1 MNSKQ
6 CVYLLGLFM
15 TACGGGDPSSASSL
29 EPAKGDQGAAK
40 AKLAAIP
47 TPQEIIA
54 RTVGAGA
61 RLSSVASAPAARPSI
76 ATAAKL
82 TAPISEYVRFPGGKL
97 LHQSCVHALPNG
109 ARVTDNGDV
118 VGTNGDVIQHVAP
131 CQYEPILEPHAPTG
145 AHQPDANGNIE
156 YLYGLPDSASWFDG
170 VVTQVTVPP
179 SPSGFLDDQLFLWSG
194 LVADGTA
201 NLVIQP
207 VLQYGLPA
215 AACSTGWSNWEMEDY
230 FIDVNNNGFC
240 WEQTAVN
247 PGDTITEYTL
257 AISCPDNSGVNCN
270 WLVAYVYNN
279 TTYYGVT
286 PTVPAKPN
294 DAIFQS
300 LEGYQLGTCNALPS
314 NSGLGFLSE
323 WYQPVPSWNSY
334 DQSTQISVGS
344 YGPIIQNGTND
355 PTNCAYGVQAA
366 GIGPALLG
374 ELEY

>member
-1 MNSKQ
+1 MGSKQ
-6 CVYLLGLFM
+6 CVCALGLFM
-15 TACGGGDPSSASSL
+15 MACGGGDPSSPSSL
-29 EPAKGDQGAAK
+29 EPAKGDQGEAK
-40 AKLAAIP
+40 TKLAAIP

-54 RTVGAGA
+54 RTVGADA
-61 RLSSVASAPAARPSI
+61 RFPNTASASGPRPSI

-82 TAPISEYVRFPGGKL
+82 TAPVSEYVPFPGGKL

-109 ARVTDNGDV
+109 ARVTDDGDV
-118 VGTNGDVIQHVAP
+118 IGTNGDVIQHIAP
-131 CQYEPILEPHAPTG
+131 CQYDPILQTHAPTG
-145 AHQPDANGNIE
+145 THQPDANGNIE
-156 YLYGLPDSASWFDG
+156 SLNAFPSSAPWFDG

-194 LVADGTA
+194 LESAGTA

-215 AACSTGWSNWEMEDY
+215 MACSTGWSNWEMEDY
-230 FIDVNNNGFC
+230 YIDVNNNGFC

-270 WLVAYVYNN
+270 WLVAYVYNSL
-279 TTYYGVT
+279 TYYGIT

-294 DAIFQS
+294 YAIFQS
-300 LEGYQLGTCNALPS
+300 LEGYQLGSCNALPG
-314 NSGLGFLSE
+314 NGGLGFLSE

-334 DQSTQISVGS
+334 DQSTQVSVGS
-344 YGPIIQNGTND
+344 YGPVIQSGTND
-355 PTNCAYGVQAA
+355 PTNCGYGVAA
-366 GIGPALLG
+366 SGLGAAILG
-374 ELEY
+374 ELKY